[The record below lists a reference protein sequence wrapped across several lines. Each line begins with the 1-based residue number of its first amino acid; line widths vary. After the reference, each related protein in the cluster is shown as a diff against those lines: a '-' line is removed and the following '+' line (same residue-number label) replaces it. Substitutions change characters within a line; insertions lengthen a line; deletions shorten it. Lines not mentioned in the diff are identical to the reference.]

1 MTSLGMS
8 TEAVTA
14 PSQACS
20 MQDADSLA
28 SLCSWEHLAAKFSDD
43 SSSPCR
49 ATATFLSH
57 LTSHL
62 FACISYEK

>member
-28 SLCSWEHLAAKFSDD
+28 SLGSWEHLAAKFKDD

-49 ATATFLSH
+49 ATATSESTC
-57 LTSHL
+57 LT
-62 FACISYEK
+62 